1 MDVRR
6 VEGRVIFVMA
16 GIQWCGAFEDKVM
29 SEEILQGHSKPL
41 SAKEKRHRVLDH
53 LQELRNQKQW
63 MGDRTHGKKKKR
75 DVRQRTMPTFSQ

>member
-1 MDVRR
+1 MGVRR

-29 SEEILQGHSKPL
+29 SEEIFQSYSKSL

-53 LQELRNQKQW
+53 L
-63 MGDRTHGKKKKR
+63 
-75 DVRQRTMPTFSQ
+75 